1 VQEAHPGDAHDAALM
16 RAVAAGD
23 RRAVADLYDRHAAS
37 VYGMAMSIVH
47 DASLAQD
54 VTQEAFV
61 RLWTRANT
69 FDSSRGT
76 ALGWLVSVSRN
87 LSLDELRRQRR
98 RSDSVDRLAR
108 DAEVSEHDDLDV
120 LLEWRWESSR
130 VREAVSELSTVQ
142 RQTVQLVYVQGYSL
156 TEVASHLGVA
166 VGTVKSRLHS
176 ALLSLR
182 AALGEQSRASQVS
195 R

>member
-1 VQEAHPGDAHDAALM
+1 M

-98 RSDSVDRLAR
+98 RLDSVDRLAR